1 MDTTRLVHVVL
12 VPRRAQEPAPSRF
25 RGGSGLGWLWP
36 SSGCV
41 STVLQGAGGLLKLI
55 SSCCRCDT
63 LLEERKQLARPNT
76 CFPSLMHPLLVPTS
90 TAHHPPSELHQG
102 IACFGNSIL
111 MDFPYSHPHPHA
123 SREGNEGVNSDVSA
137 AGGLLVLLPGC
148 SSSHTPQ
155 TSAPCPFAAP
165 LPTSCCRDVA
175 GGALALFLLG
185 EHRQYLHQEGMG
197 GLGRFS

>member
-1 MDTTRLVHVVL
+1 MDTARLVHVVL
-12 VPRRAQEPAPSRF
+12 VPRRAQEPAPSCC
-25 RGGSGLGWLWP
+25 RGGLGLGRLWP

-90 TAHHPPSELHQG
+90 SAHCPPSELHQG

-123 SREGNEGVNSDVSA
+123 STEGNEGVNSDVSA
-137 AGGLLVLLPGC
+137 AGGLLMLLPG
-148 SSSHTPQ
+148 
-155 TSAPCPFAAP
+155 
-165 LPTSCCRDVA
+165 
-175 GGALALFLLG
+175 
-185 EHRQYLHQEGMG
+185 
-197 GLGRFS
+197 